1 MGAAVGLTPSP
12 HRFVWNRPCLGRGRA
27 SRYLAF
33 PVNFCTEGPTV
44 DQPFT
49 KSFFIRATAACCG
62 WFDWV
67 RYRRPRGPFG
77 IILKNRFRVMPG
89 CGRPGMSRSRQVSI
103 YGWRCPFWTRGG
115 YASEVWRSASSFE
128 RGTKPRGLG
137 FVSMR

>member
-44 DQPFT
+44 DQLFT
-49 KSFFIRATAACCG
+49 KSFFIRVIAALYG
-62 WFDWV
+62 WFGWV
-67 RYRRPRGPFG
+67 RYQRPRGRFG
-77 IILKNRFRVMPG
+77 IILKNRFR
-89 CGRPGMSRSRQVSI
+89 GRPGYVRHGMFRSRLASI
-103 YGWRCPFWTRGG
+103 CGWRCPSWTQGG
-115 YASEVWRSASSFE
+115 YASEGWKSASSFE

-137 FVSMR
+137 FVSKG